1 MFGKKKVK
9 VVRTWDIPEK
19 DIPHILRLAQEPKSN
34 TMLGRYEFF
43 RELAKVLPETE
54 GKTCRLNFRGAV
66 PFVEEVR

>member
-9 VVRTWDIPEK
+9 VVQTWEIPEK
-19 DIPHILRLAQEPKSN
+19 DIPRILRLAESGKSN

>member
-1 MFGKKKVK
+1 MFKKKVK
-9 VVRTWDIPEK
+9 VVKTWDIPEN
-19 DIPHILRLAQEPKSN
+19 DIPHILRLAESGKSN